1 METEKKRKTYDQQ
14 FKIDAVNLVVNG
26 GRSVEEAARELGIS
40 ANSLHRWKQAPTRKG
55 SEAFPGKGR
64 LSPQVE
70 DSTRR
75 EEELR
80 RLRRELAEAKE
91 DRDILKK
98 ADMPRVCKK
107 ICVNGFSMSEHIVQP
122 VSKDN

>member
-1 METEKKRKTYDQQ
+1 METEKKRKRYDRQ
-14 FKIDAVNLVVNG
+14 FKLDAVNLVVNG

-40 ANSLHRWKQAPTRKG
+40 SNSLHRWKQSLTSRG

-64 LSPQVE
+64 LSPQ
-70 DSTRR
+70 

-80 RLRRELAEAKE
+80 RLRRELEQAKE

-98 ADMPRVCKK
+98 ALAF
-107 ICVNGFSMSEHIVQP
+107 FS
-122 VSKDN
+122 KGGK